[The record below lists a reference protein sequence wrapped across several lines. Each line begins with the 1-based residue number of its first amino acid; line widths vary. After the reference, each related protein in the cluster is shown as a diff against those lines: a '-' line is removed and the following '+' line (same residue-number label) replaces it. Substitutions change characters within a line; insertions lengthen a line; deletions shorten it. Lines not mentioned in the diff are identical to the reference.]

1 MARYYALVKM
11 EAFSDRPEILY
22 ISKSRN
28 RIDVKLE
35 EIYLKEKELGDVF
48 DYEEGDCLILDSDDA
63 YYIEVVDQEI

>member
-28 RIDVKLE
+28 RINAKLE
-35 EIYLKEKELGDVF
+35 EIYLKEKKLGDVF

-63 YYIEVVDQEI
+63 YYVEVVDQEI